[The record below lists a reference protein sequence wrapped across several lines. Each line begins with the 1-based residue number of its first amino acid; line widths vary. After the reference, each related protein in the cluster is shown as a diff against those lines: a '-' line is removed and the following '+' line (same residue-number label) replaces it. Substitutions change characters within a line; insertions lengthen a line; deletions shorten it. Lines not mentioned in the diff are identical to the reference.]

1 MPEPIPLPMQFT
13 RHEIENWVRA
23 DEIKSGQN
31 TFRTKLVAAL
41 DPYVT
46 PKFKSVTSAFDS
58 AMESQRF
65 WENVPIDLVIIKE
78 IVHQKSQDISK
89 TSIESFTD
97 HERDIIALDALLHI
111 GQEQKD
117 SKNTILL
124 QRLANRVQNT
134 EAFGAPEDWLTSAAV
149 VVERDGWSI
158 YKERKIQAKQKIIE
172 QLLNIPRLNTEKLLD
187 IYTIYKD
194 ILYPNHS
201 KQNVFKHQSIHRE
214 LDATVDHLPDEL
226 VALYPLSE
234 KSQEQMA
241 ESLDYVLLV
250 YYAKLLRMPIANL
263 ISQASLT
270 YALFTA
276 LHPLGDGNG
285 LIASALIDTAFIKHG
300 LRPIETWNKNPTEQ
314 PIREFTEWTFGK
326 TQNLEKWFQREGVE
340 SMPVNSFLF
349 ALQTDDHE
357 ILQSLV
363 TVEQMPLW
371 TNGASAATLHD
382 IRSLTGRYIAFLELA
397 KDNHYQS
404 DIESIVAGA
413 ENTKKA
419 LLILLQGIDGS
430 KQSIRIG
437 TLLKESYQL
446 NTLLLDNAASEM
458 VLNPN
463 ASWILARLFSNV
475 QSNVSDLSPTFSIQ
489 PDIVIFPTIV
499 HTTNETAIVFAN
511 NGPSIQP
518 EIFER
523 LGESGNSTKHTDVQK
538 NRGVGLAGCANE
550 AGEYGLTAVAL
561 QWDSTHFHLRDM
573 THKKSI
579 KIAFEEIHKLNN
591 PLLMQLALSLKKQS
605 VWLTHHTAHKPIQTA
620 FALVGD
626 NAHIRI

>member
-1 MPEPIPLPMQFT
+1 MAEPQPLPVQFT
-13 RHEIENWVRA
+13 RHEIANWVHT
-23 DEIKSGQN
+23 DEIKGGQN
-31 TFRTKLVAAL
+31 TFRTRLVAAL
-41 DPYVT
+41 DPFVI

-65 WENVPIDLVIIKE
+65 WENVPIDLIIIKE

-89 TSIESFTD
+89 TSIENLTD

-158 YKERKIQAKQKIIE
+158 YKERKTQAKQKIVE
-172 QLLNIPRLNTEKLLD
+172 QLLNIPRLNAEKLLD
-187 IYTIYKD
+187 VYTIYKD

-201 KQNVFKHQSIHRE
+201 KQNVFKQQSIHRE
-214 LDATVDHLPDEL
+214 VDATVDHLPDEL

-234 KSQEQMA
+234 KSEEQMA

-285 LIASALIDTAFIKHG
+285 LVASALIDTAFIKHG

-314 PIREFTEWTFGK
+314 PIREFTDWTFGN
-326 TQNLEKWFQREGVE
+326 TGSLEKWFQREGVE
-340 SMPVNSFLF
+340 NMPVNSFLF
-349 ALQTDDHE
+349 ALQTDDSAT
-357 ILQSLV
+357 LLSLL
-363 TVEQMPLW
+363 TIEQIPLW
-371 TNGASAATLHD
+371 TSGASAATLHD
-382 IRSLTGRYIAFLELA
+382 IRSLTGRYIGFLELA
-397 KDNHYQS
+397 KDEQHQAN
-404 DIESIVAGA
+404 IESILTGA

-419 LLILLQGIDGS
+419 LLILLHGIDGS
-430 KQSIRIG
+430 KQPIRLE
-437 TLLKESYQL
+437 TFLQEDYQL
-446 NTLLLDNAASEM
+446 NTLLLNRAASEM

-475 QSNVSDLSPTFSIQ
+475 RSNVSDLSPTFSIQ

-499 HTTNETAIVFAN
+499 HASNETAIVFAN
-511 NGPSIQP
+511 NGPPIPSD
-518 EIFER
+518 IFER
-523 LGESGNSTKHTDVQK
+523 LGENGVSTKSTDVQK

-605 VWLTHHTAHKPIQTA
+605 VWLTQHTAHKPIQTA
-620 FALVGD
+620 FALIGGD
-626 NAHIRI
+626 TYLYM